1 MISSPAVMFERE
13 SQATV
18 AVPGDV
24 DGPAV
29 TELDAAFEGARRQH
43 PAIIR
48 VDLRAAESIS
58 RAALSLFLRW
68 QELAQ
73 RTGFH
78 VLFVHARERIADT
91 LRAAGL
97 DSLYGSEET

>member
-1 MISSPAVMFERE
+1 MDG
-13 SQATV
+13 TV
-18 AVPGDV
+18 
-24 DGPAV
+24 V
-29 TELDAAFEGARRQH
+29 TELDASFEGARRQR

-58 RAALSLFLRW
+58 RAALNLFLHW

-78 VLFVHARERIADT
+78 VLFVHPRERIADT

-97 DSLYGSEET
+97 DSLL